1 MPVDSLRFICP
12 PSYSSA
18 PGSLSRQMARAWPD
32 GSPAENR
39 SLIEDDQHSSSQAS
53 QETNQD
59 EEIAS
64 VISGSNQPQIPEAI
78 ISISSSDT
86 EFLPESSTPELHDGN
101 SPKRQKVII
110 LNGMQ
115 FDDAN
120 AIDRVVYTD
129 SCSRSD
135 ES

>member
-39 SLIEDDQHSSSQAS
+39 SLVEDDQHSSSQD
-53 QETNQD
+53 TNSD
-59 EEIAS
+59 EEIES
-64 VISGSNQPQIPEAI
+64 IVSGSNQPQIPEAI
-78 ISISSSDT
+78 LSISSPET
-86 EFLPESSTPELHDGN
+86 ELLPESSTPELHDGN

-110 LNGMQ
+110 LIGMQ

-120 AIDRVVYTD
+120 AINRVVYTD
-129 SCSRSD
+129 SCSRSN